1 MSRVVFARVS
11 AVMGVGLCALVV
23 GCGAGDDGRP
33 TEPQPVPSQGRGN
46 ASMYASNAV
55 ELPHPPTVQAPVL
68 QGPAPAAPK
77 DDPLPLP
84 ATAKSSHAL
93 DGSPAAARGLLP
105 AVMRETVASG
115 LKNPTSLAFSSD
127 GTLFYTELERG
138 LFARRSGLPAKPLFQ
153 VAQGVDGERS
163 GMLAVV
169 VDAAFASNRHLYVLT
184 QTLRNGTRTSRV
196 LRLTADTS
204 NSRVEE
210 LYEIFKIVSSQ
221 GNRTP
226 HTVEHEKISGTLR
239 LGPDSSLY
247 VGLPND
253 EAAQVQQTPQAVHGK
268 ILRIG
273 RDGLGGGAG
282 SANSDRQAFAS
293 IAGSPASLS
302 FHPYTGELLVAQRSA
317 ETDSV
322 DLVRTGGNVSSSKA
336 ANVWQGD
343 KRSSGVSSI
352 EILRGPMWRNWANSL
367 VIGLEGGKRLEIL
380 SLAKDGTY
388 MRAGA
393 VLEKLG
399 VGFKAVVQGP
409 NGLYVITSGKANG
422 EEIWRMFIL

>member
-1 MSRVVFARVS
+1 MSRVFARVA
-11 AVMGVGLCALVV
+11 AVMGIGLCALIV
-23 GCGAGDDGRP
+23 GCGAGDDSRP
-33 TEPQPVPSQGRGN
+33 PEPQPVSPQGN
-46 ASMYASNAV
+46 ESMNASNAA

-68 QGPAPAAPK
+68 KGPVPAAPK
-77 DDPLPLP
+77 DGPPPLV
-84 ATAKSSHAL
+84 AAAKSSHAL

-105 AVMRETVASG
+105 AVMRETVVSG
-115 LKNPTSLAFSSD
+115 LVKPTSLAFAND
-127 GTLFYTELERG
+127 GTLFYTELDRG
-138 LFARRSGLPAKPLFQ
+138 LFAHRLGLPSKPLFQ
-153 VAQGVDGERS
+153 VPQGIEGEKS

-169 VDAAFASNRHLYVLT
+169 VDAAFASNRHLYVLM

-210 LYEIFKIVSSQ
+210 SREVFKVVSSQ
-221 GNRTP
+221 DTSPRT
-226 HTVEHEKISGTLR
+226 TEDDKVSGTLR

-247 VGLPND
+247 LGLPD
-253 EAAQVQQTPQAVHGK
+253 DDAAQLGQASKLMHGK

-273 RDGLGGGAG
+273 RHGSAGGTG
-282 SANSDRQAFAS
+282 SANSASEAVAS
-293 IAGSPASLS
+293 ISGSPASLS
-302 FHPYTGELLVAQRSA
+302 FHPFSGELLVAQRSA
-317 ETDSV
+317 DVDSV
-322 DLVRTGGNVSSSKA
+322 DLIRTGNVAIRKA

-352 EILRGPMWRNWANSL
+352 EILRGQMWRNWVNSL

-380 SLAKDGTY
+380 RLANDGTY
-388 MRAGA
+388 TRAGA
-393 VLEKLG
+393 VLENLG